1 MPRPRKLL
9 YEGWSA
15 YAEHVLPKSASQTQ
29 RLETRQA
36 FYAGAA
42 HLWSAF
48 ISALGP
54 GEEADPPDMALADGV
69 QQEIDAWMADVKA
82 GRR

>member
-1 MPRPRKLL
+1 MPQRRLIA
-9 YEGWSA
+9 EGWHA
-15 YAEHVLPKSASQTQ
+15 YAEHVLPKDVSAIQ
-29 RLETRQA
+29 RDETRQA

-42 HLWSAF
+42 HLWGAF

-54 GEEADPPDMALADGV
+54 GEEADPPDFALADGV
-69 QQEIDAWMADVKA
+69 QGEIDEWLEGLKR

>member
-1 MPRPRKLL
+1 MKRKLIE
-9 YEGWSA
+9 EGWRG
-15 YAEHVLPKSASQTQ
+15 YAEHVLPQGASPVQT
-29 RLETRQA
+29 RETRQA

-42 HLWSAF
+42 HLWIGF

-54 GEEADPPDMALADGV
+54 GEEADPPDLSLADGV
-69 QQEIDAWMADVKA
+69 QAEVDEFFSRIKR

>member
-1 MPRPRKLL
+1 MKRKLIE
-9 YEGWSA
+9 EGWRS
-15 YAEHVLPKSASQTQ
+15 YAEHVLPQSAPPIQTQ
-29 RLETRQA
+29 ETRQA

-42 HLWSAF
+42 HLWIAF

-54 GEEADPPDMALADGV
+54 GEEADPPDLALADGV
-69 QQEIDAWMADVKA
+69 QAEVDEFLALVKG